1 MNNFFKLIIF
11 GLLTIFLLVIFHY
24 INLFNP
30 IEGYIIKL
38 LSPIQEKTYSMV
50 LGAKEFKTNWINK
63 RDLIEENKA
72 LEQKLK
78 ELKVDRSKVNSL
90 ESENKLLKDELRFI
104 KESQLNTV
112 TAKIITG
119 VSDSLSKSVVINHG
133 SDSGI
138 EKGMAVISGDGIM
151 IGKIYEVYSDHSK
164 VLLLTD
170 NKSRVAATIKNLDK
184 TTGLVEGQFGLSFSM
199 TNIPQDQEI
208 KEGDLI
214 VSSGLEGKIPKDLL
228 IAQVDSIN
236 QVESEIF
243 KTALLSPI
251 VSLDNL
257 SYVLVI
263 VP

>member
-170 NKSRVAATIKNLDK
+170 NKSRVAATIQNLDK

>member
-170 NKSRVAATIKNLDK
+170 NKSRVAATIQNLDK

-208 KEGDLI
+208 TEGDLI

>member
-170 NKSRVAATIKNLDK
+170 NKSRVAATIQNLDK
-184 TTGLVEGQFGLSFSM
+184 NTGLVEGQFGLSFSM